1 MAKIM
6 NEQAQ
11 AVFDFWFRPSAAQV
25 DDAADAPRPEW
36 FKKDDAFDREIGAR
50 FGAQIALALQG
61 GLHQWDAEGPRA
73 ALARILLL
81 DQFTR
86 NVYRGTPLAFAGD
99 HQALQAA
106 LDMVDAEEDLALPPL
121 QRAFVYMPFEHAEDM
136 AMQEQAVALFT
147 RMANADGVTA
157 PAAVSKGIAGMLDF
171 AVRHREV
178 IRRFG
183 RFPHR
188 NAILG
193 RSSTPEEVEY
203 LKQPGSGF

>member
-1 MAKIM
+1 M
-6 NEQAQ
+6 NAQAQ
-11 AVFDFWFRPSAAQV
+11 AVFDFWFQPAPGQ
-25 DDAADAPRPEW
+25 AADAPRVEW
-36 FKKDDAFDREIGAR
+36 FKKDADFDRSIAER
-50 FGAQIALALQG
+50 FGAQIELALEG
-61 GLHQWDAEGPRA
+61 GLHAWDAEGPQA
-73 ALARILLL
+73 ALARIVVL

-99 HQALQAA
+99 HQALEAA

-121 QRAFVYMPFEHAEDM
+121 QRSFIYMPFEHAEDI

-147 RMANADGVTA
+147 RMAEGVT
-157 PAAVSKGIAGMLDF
+157 VSEATAKSIANSLDY
-171 AVRHREV
+171 AKRHRDV
-178 IRRFG
+178 IQRFG

-193 RSSTPEEVEY
+193 RSSTPEEIAF